1 MADEDVSGS
10 HTDGSSITSSSDGDH
25 EDRMELKPMTAV
37 GVKRLC
43 SELLA
48 IKMASDEDL
57 NRNVY
62 SCYSAFVRM
71 LEEVPRVKCDLEE
84 LKQHVLNQRML
95 VQDLINSLYLE
106 KPSSN
111 NSTETKAQG
120 IDDLD
125 LHSDGELGS
134 DLCDALDTLDI
145 SLYSSK

>member
-25 EDRMELKPMTAV
+25 EYPMVLKPMTAV

-48 IKMASDEDL
+48 IKKASDEDL

-62 SCYSAFVRM
+62 SCYSAFVRI

-84 LKQHVLNQRML
+84 LKQNVLNQRML

-106 KPSSN
+106 KPSD

-120 IDDLD
+120 IEDLD

-134 DLCDALDTLDI
+134 DLCDAFDTFDI
-145 SLYSSK
+145 FL